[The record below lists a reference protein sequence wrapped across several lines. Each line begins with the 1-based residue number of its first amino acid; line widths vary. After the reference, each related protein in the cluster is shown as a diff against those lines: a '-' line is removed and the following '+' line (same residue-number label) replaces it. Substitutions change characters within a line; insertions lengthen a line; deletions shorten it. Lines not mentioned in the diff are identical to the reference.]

1 MSEPPRLKKTAPVR
15 FSART
20 LALCFAGLAL
30 GLAAPQ
36 ASAAGPTGSS
46 SVAQSGGG
54 GVPAEGDVR
63 QVADWVVQSADN
75 GGRPF
80 VIIDKVNAR
89 VFVFGDRGEFRGS
102 SPALLGLTR
111 GDDAVPG
118 IGDQKLSNIRPDQRI
133 TPAGRFVAA
142 IGRDFEGRD
151 VVWIDY
157 AGGIAMHR
165 VITSNPAEHRLDRL
179 ATATTLDNRISFGC
193 INLPVKFY
201 ESVVRPAFTG
211 ADGVVYILP
220 EVKSL
225 RQVFFEH
232 DEARSRTV
240 VTGAPAPRSGQ

>member
-1 MSEPPRLKKTAPVR
+1 ML
-15 FSART
+15 
-20 LALCFAGLAL
+20 
-30 GLAAPQ
+30 
-36 ASAAGPTGSS
+36 
-46 SVAQSGGG
+46 
-54 GVPAEGDVR
+54 
-63 QVADWVVQSADN
+63 DWVVKSADN
-75 GGRPF
+75 RGLPF

-89 VFVFGDRGEFRGS
+89 VLVFGDRGQFRGA
-102 SPALLGLTR
+102 SPALLALTR

-165 VITSNPAEHRLDRL
+165 VITSNASERRLQRL
-179 ATATTLDNRISFGC
+179 ASPTPLDNRISFGC

-211 ADGVVYILP
+211 TDGVVYILP
-220 EVKSL
+220 EVRSL
-225 RQVFFEH
+225 QQVFFDH
-232 DEARSRTV
+232 AGGPAAAR
-240 VTGAPAPRSGQ
+240 